1 MRVNVERIEAEKAVL
16 AERVE
21 DEAAE
26 RVTVVASI
34 THERNFLLR
43 QARSQRLG
51 NRLLDLHLVC
61 CSIYI
66 CRSSCSNLQNTHV
79 HLASFDESTKA
90 VFGVFI

>member
-16 AERVE
+16 AERVD

-43 QARSQRLG
+43 QARSPRLG
-51 NRLLDLHLVC
+51 NRLLDL
-61 CSIYI
+61 
-66 CRSSCSNLQNTHV
+66 NLPFFMVQSV
-79 HLASFDESTKA
+79 
-90 VFGVFI
+90 

>member
-1 MRVNVERIEAEKAVL
+1 MRMNVERIEAEKVVL

-21 DEAAE
+21 DEASE

-61 CSIYI
+61 HFSCICCS
-66 CRSSCSNLQNTHV
+66 SWFNV
-79 HLASFDESTKA
+79 
-90 VFGVFI
+90 